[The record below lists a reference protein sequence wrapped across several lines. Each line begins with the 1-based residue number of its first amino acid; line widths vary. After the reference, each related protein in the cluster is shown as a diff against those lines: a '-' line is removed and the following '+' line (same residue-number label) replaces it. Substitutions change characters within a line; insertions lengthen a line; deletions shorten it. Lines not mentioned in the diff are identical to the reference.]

1 MNKRKWENG
10 QVVSLMTHCDI
21 CGALTTKRNYKQGL
35 YYCEECNNL
44 SDEEIRE
51 LFRPDEY
58 AHLGCTEFEQLMRII
73 YGVDIK
79 DMTAEEIDEEM
90 ERIYLSFDSDDKE

>member
-1 MNKRKWENG
+1 MNKRQWEKG

-21 CGALTTKRNYKQGL
+21 CGTLTTKRNYKKSL

-44 SDEEIRE
+44 TEEEINK

-58 AHLGCTEFEQLMRII
+58 AHLGCTEFEQLMQII